1 LSPYSVLPLSSQK
14 KTLINKETKMENPTS
29 NEREEKTKNFSNNRS
44 ITNQIL
50 YIILALFCLTP
61 FISAPI
67 ALFLGLIFALTLG
80 SPFPK
85 FNKKMSKY
93 LLQISVVG
101 LGFGMNLL
109 DSVKAGSDG
118 MLFTLFSVVSVMFAG
133 IMIGKWFRISN
144 VTSYLIASG
153 TAICGGSAIA
163 AVGPIAKANESE
175 MSVSLATVFVLNA
188 LALFLFPVLGHLIGL
203 SQHQFGLWAAIA
215 IHDTSS
221 VVGAGATYGEE
232 ALKVATTVKL
242 TRALWIIPLS
252 IFTSFYFKS
261 KKDRIFI
268 PWFILFFIL
277 AMVMNTYLSIPTAL
291 THGIV
296 SVSRQCL
303 TLTLFFIG
311 AGLSRSTIKMVGV
324 KPFILGITLWFFI
337 AVISLAFI
345 YFAY

>member
-1 LSPYSVLPLSSQK
+1 MLLKEPSLKWIKRIIYVVLS
-14 KTLINKETKMENPTS
+14 
-29 NEREEKTKNFSNNRS
+29 
-44 ITNQIL
+44 
-50 YIILALFCLTP
+50 LFCLTP
-61 FISAPI
+61 FISPPI
-67 ALFLGLIFALTLG
+67 ALFLGLTFALSLG
-80 SPFPK
+80 TPFPK
-85 FNKKMSKY
+85 FNKKISKY
-93 LLQISVVG
+93 LLQVSVVG

-109 DSVKAGSDG
+109 DSLKAGSDG
-118 MLFTLFSVVSVMFAG
+118 MIFTLFSVVSVMFLG
-133 IMIGKWFRISN
+133 IMVGRWFKVSN
-144 VTSYLIASG
+144 VSSYLIASG

-175 MSVSLATVFVLNA
+175 MSISLATIFVLNA
-188 LALFLFPVLGHLIGL
+188 VALFLFPVLGHWLHL
-203 SQHQFGLWAAIA
+203 TQHQFGMWAAIA

-252 IFTSFYFKS
+252 IFTSVYFKT
-261 KKDRIFI
+261 KGDKIVI

-277 AMVMNTYLSIPTAL
+277 AMVLNTYLSIPTGF

-296 SVSRQCL
+296 TVARQCL

-311 AGLSRSTIKMVGV
+311 AGLSRSVIKLVGT
-324 KPFILGITLWFFI
+324 KPLILGVTLWIFI

-345 YFAY
+345 YFIY

>member
-1 LSPYSVLPLSSQK
+1 MTSLSAFFQRF
-14 KTLINKETKMENPTS
+14 NG
-29 NEREEKTKNFSNNRS
+29 
-44 ITNQIL
+44 IL
-50 YIILALFCLTP
+50 YVVLALLCLTP
-61 FISAPI
+61 FISPPF
-67 ALFLGLIFALTLG
+67 ALFLGLGFALTLG

-85 FNKKMSKY
+85 FNKKVSKY
-93 LLQISVVG
+93 LLQASVVG

-109 DSVKAGSDG
+109 DSLKAGSDG
-118 MLFTLFSVVSVMFAG
+118 MIFTLFSVVSVMFLG
-133 IMIGKWFRISN
+133 IVVGKWFQVSRVS
-144 VTSYLIASG
+144 SYLIASG

-175 MSVSLATVFVLNA
+175 MSISLATIFVLNA
-188 LALFLFPVLGHLIGL
+188 VALFLFPVLGHWLDL

-261 KKDRIFI
+261 KESKIVI
-268 PWFILFFIL
+268 PWFILLFIL
-277 AMVMNTYLSIPTAL
+277 AMVLNTYLPIPTGL
-291 THGIV
+291 TQGIV
-296 SVSRQCL
+296 TVARQCL

-311 AGLSRSTIKMVGV
+311 AGLSRSVLKMVGI
-324 KPFILGITLWFFI
+324 KPLILGVTLWIFI
-337 AVISLAFI
+337 AIVSLGFI
-345 YFAY
+345 YLYY

>member
-1 LSPYSVLPLSSQK
+1 MPVLVEKILNQRQLMSR
-14 KTLINKETKMENPTS
+14 TMYVAFALLCFTS
-29 NEREEKTKNFSNNRS
+29 FVT
-44 ITNQIL
+44 
-50 YIILALFCLTP
+50 
-61 FISAPI
+61 APV
-67 ALFLGLIFALTLG
+67 ALFLGLVLALTIG
-80 SPFPK
+80 SSFHE
-85 FNKKMSKY
+85 FNKKASKY

-118 MLFTLFSVVSVMFAG
+118 MIFTLFSVVSVILLG
-133 IMIGKWFRISN
+133 IIAGKWLGISK
-144 VTSYLIASG
+144 VPSYLIASG

-163 AVGPIAKANESE
+163 AVGPIAKANQSE
-175 MSVSLATVFVLNA
+175 MSVSLATIFVLNA
-188 LALFLFPVLGHLIGL
+188 LALFLFPLLGHWLNL

-252 IFTSFYFKS
+252 VFTSFYFKS
-261 KKDRIFI
+261 KGEKVFI

-277 AMVMNTYLSIPTAL
+277 AMVLNSYLNIPKQI

-296 SVSRQCL
+296 LVSRQSL

-311 AGLSRSTIKMVGV
+311 AGLSRSTIKSVGI
-324 KPFILGITLWFFI
+324 KPLVLGVSLWFFI
-337 AVISLAFI
+337 AFISLLFI
-345 YFAY
+345 YFLY

>member
-1 LSPYSVLPLSSQK
+1 MSLSPVLLKRLSGSIYI
-14 KTLINKETKMENPTS
+14 TLS
-29 NEREEKTKNFSNNRS
+29 
-44 ITNQIL
+44 
-50 YIILALFCLTP
+50 LFCLTP

-67 ALFLGLIFALTLG
+67 ALFLGLTFALTLG
-80 SPFPK
+80 SPFPQL
-85 FNKKMSKY
+85 NKKASKY
-93 LLQISVVG
+93 LLQVSVVS

-109 DSVKAGSDG
+109 DSLKAGSDG
-118 MLFTLFSVVSVMFAG
+118 MFFTLFSVVSVMFLG
-133 IMIGKWFRISN
+133 IMAGKWVGISK
-144 VTSYLIASG
+144 VPSYLIASG

-163 AVGPIAKANESE
+163 AVGPIAKANQSE
-175 MSVSLATVFVLNA
+175 MSVSLATIFVLNA
-188 LALFLFPVLGHLIGL
+188 VALFLFPVLGHWLHL

-252 IFTSFYFKS
+252 IFTSLYFKS
-261 KKDRIFI
+261 KGDKVVI

-277 AMVMNTYLSIPTAL
+277 AMIANTYLSIPKSL

-296 SVSRQCL
+296 SVARQSL

-311 AGLSRSTIKMVGV
+311 AGLSRSTIKLVGI
-324 KPFILGITLWFFI
+324 KPLVLGVTLWFFI
-337 AVISLAFI
+337 AIISLSFI
-345 YFAY
+345 YLLY